1 MKESKKEEAAPE
13 ALPEATA
20 AKRPTG
26 WRRRMGYGL
35 LAFAGFGIMRY
46 FGLAGLAG
54 AGLMLWFGFKR
65 GWHPV
70 LVVVLAFVSAIVFW
84 LAATALFYSV
94 LHG

>member
-1 MKESKKEEAAPE
+1 MTELKKEETAPE
-13 ALPEATA
+13 ELPEVTE
-20 AKRPTG
+20 AKRPTC

-35 LAFAGFGIMRY
+35 LAFAGFGIARY

-70 LVVVLAFVSAIVFW
+70 LVSAIVFW

>member
-1 MKESKKEEAAPE
+1 MTELKTEEAAPE
-13 ALPEATA
+13 DRSEAAPT
-20 AKRPTG
+20 KQPTG

-54 AGLMLWFGFKR
+54 AGLLLWFGFKR

-70 LVVVLAFVSAIVFW
+70 LVVILAFVSAVVFW
-84 LAATALFYSV
+84 LAATAVFYSM